1 MVTATSKT
9 KNSKVIEE
17 LGNITNQLEL
27 IDF

>member
-9 KNSKVIEE
+9 KNNKVTEE

>member
-9 KNSKVIEE
+9 KNSKVTEE